1 MTNAFINPLDLQTI
15 LVSTFSGSWTIFI
28 FFALLLISI
37 GAGIFRMNDKVYA
50 ALLVLFI
57 IIMANYMGGLYLL
70 AMLLLGLIA
79 YYSIAKIVKQ

>member
-1 MTNAFINPLDLQTI
+1 MTNAFINPLDLQTV
-15 LVSTFSGSWTIFI
+15 LVSTFAGDWTIFI
-28 FFALLLISI
+28 FFAVLIISI
-37 GAGIFRMNDKVYA
+37 GAGLFRMNDKLYA